1 MSTVSAR
8 KAISLCFV
16 VFVVACAAIFFT
28 AHDSR
33 ASLIDDLKQQI
44 IEKENEIKELEKKNE
59 QYQGKLDATKQAST
73 SLKNEIAKVERE
85 INELTITIKKTQT
98 KIFETSVRIEELNN
112 QIAVKEREIVI
123 SKEQLAHMIRA
134 LNSRD
139 DTGLLSLVLSV
150 NTFSDVFSQQQ
161 YIVNMQRE
169 VQANLN
175 DLKDFKRELQA
186 FKASQEKEKI
196 SLDSLDN
203 DLKSQREIV
212 TDQKSGK
219 ETLLKQTKNK
229 EKEYQ
234 RLIAEIEKQRQASEK
249 EINVL
254 EAKLRLAIDRAKLP
268 VGAGILKW
276 PIDDIRITQGYG
288 KPNWKAAYDF
298 HNGIDIGAPTGTP
311 VRAALGGKVAGVGN
325 NGKYAYGKWV
335 SIDHGNKNITTLY
348 GHLSLQKVNTGQ
360 EVATG
365 DIIGY
370 VGSTGYSTGPHLH
383 FTVFA
388 SESYTL
394 LNSSSVPGLK
404 IPVGGT
410 INPLDY
416 L

>member
-1 MSTVSAR
+1 MNTLRNRIA
-8 KAISLCFV
+8 KPLCFAV
-16 VFVVACAAIFFT
+16 LCSMVFFT
-28 AHDSR
+28 AGSSY

-44 IEKENEIKELEKKNE
+44 VEKENEIKELEKKNA
-59 QYQGKLDATKQAST
+59 QYQDQLTTTKQASS
-73 SLKNEIAKVERE
+73 SLKSEITKVERE

-98 KIFETSVRIEELNN
+98 KIFETNVRVEELSG
-112 QIAVKEREIVI
+112 QIIVKEEEITTSRER
-123 SKEQLAHMIRA
+123 LAHMIRA
-134 LNSRD
+134 LNSHD

-150 NTFSDVFSQQQ
+150 STFSDVFSQQQ
-161 YIVNMQRE
+161 YIVNLQRE
-169 VQANLN
+169 VQANLT
-175 DLKDFKRELQA
+175 DLKDFKQELQT
-186 FKASQEKEKI
+186 FKTSQEREK
-196 SLDSLDN
+196 DSLDTLEDN
-203 DLKSQREIV
+203 LKNQREIV

-234 RLIAEIEKQRQASEK
+234 RLIAAIEKERQATEK
-249 EINVL
+249 EVNVL
-254 EAKLRLAIDRAKLP
+254 EAKLRLAIDKAKLP
-268 VGAGILKW
+268 VGSGILKW
-276 PIDDIRITQGYG
+276 PLDDVRITQGYG

-311 VRAALGGKVAGVGN
+311 VLAALSGKVVGVGN

-335 SIDHGNKNITTLY
+335 SIDHGSKNITTLY
-348 GHLSLQKVNTGQ
+348 GHLSLQKVSVGQ
-360 EVATG
+360 IVATG

-394 LNSSSVPGLK
+394 LNSSSVSGLK

-410 INPLDY
+410 INPMDY

>member
-1 MSTVSAR
+1 MSRSRTSRAMIVC
-8 KAISLCFV
+8 AI
-16 VFVVACAAIFFT
+16 VAGAMAFFAASGS
-28 AHDSR
+28 H

-44 IEKENEIKELEKKNE
+44 AEKENEIKELELKNA
-59 QYQGKLDATKQAST
+59 QYQGQLDATKQAST
-73 SLKNEIAKVERE
+73 SLKGEITRVERE
-85 INELTITIKKTQT
+85 INELTITLKKTQT
-98 KIFETSVRIEELNN
+98 KIFETNVRVEELKD
-112 QIAVKEREIVI
+112 QIAVKEGEIGA

-139 DTGLLSLVLSV
+139 DTGLLALVLSAS
-150 NTFSDVFSQQQ
+150 TFSDVFSQQQ
-161 YIVNMQRE
+161 YIVSLQRE

-175 DLKDFKRELQA
+175 DLKDFKQELQA
-186 FKASQEKEKI
+186 FKASQEKEKAF
-196 SLDSLDN
+196 LDVLEDN
-203 DLKSQREIV
+203 LKNQREIV

-234 RLIAEIEKQRQASEK
+234 RLIAAIEKERQATEK
-249 EINVL
+249 EVNVL

-276 PIDDIRITQGYG
+276 PLDDVRITQGYG
-288 KPNWKAAYDF
+288 KPNWRAAYDF
-298 HNGIDIGAPTGTP
+298 HNGIDLGAPTGTP
-311 VRAALGGKVAGVGN
+311 VRAALSGKVVGVGN

-348 GHLSLQKVNTGQ
+348 GHLSLQKVSVGQ
-360 EVATG
+360 VVGTG

-394 LNSSSVPGLK
+394 LNSSSVSGLK

>member
-1 MSTVSAR
+1 MRTLLNR
-8 KAISLCFV
+8 IAIVICFAV
-16 VFVVACAAIFFT
+16 VFAMFFAASGS
-28 AHDSR
+28 H

-44 IEKENEIKELEKKNE
+44 AEKENEIKELEKKNA
-59 QYQGKLDATKQAST
+59 QYQGQLDATKQAST
-73 SLKNEIAKVERE
+73 SLKGEIAKVERE
-85 INELTITIKKTQT
+85 INEITITIKKTQT
-98 KIFETSVRIEELNN
+98 KIFETNVRVEELKG
-112 QIAVKEREIVI
+112 QIAVKEEEILT

-139 DTGLLSLVLSV
+139 DTGLLALVLSAS
-150 NTFSDVFSQQQ
+150 TFSDIFSQQQ
-161 YIVNMQRE
+161 YIVSLQRE

-175 DLKDFKRELQA
+175 DLKDFKQELQT
-186 FKASQEKEKI
+186 FKASQEKEKV
-196 SLDSLDN
+196 SLDTLEDN
-203 DLKSQREIV
+203 LKNQHEIV

-234 RLIAEIEKQRQASEK
+234 RLISAIEKQRQSIEK
-249 EINVL
+249 EVNVL
-254 EAKLRLAIDRAKLP
+254 EAKLRLAIDKAKLP
-268 VGAGILKW
+268 VGAGILQW
-276 PIDDIRITQGYG
+276 PIDNVRITQGYG

-311 VRAALGGKVAGVGN
+311 VRAALSGKVVGVGN
-325 NGKYAYGKWV
+325 NGKYAYGKWI

-348 GHLSLQKVNTGQ
+348 GHLSLQKVSMGQ
-360 EVATG
+360 MVATG

-410 INPLDY
+410 INPMDY

>member
-1 MSTVSAR
+1 MR
-8 KAISLCFV
+8 PLLNRIAIVLCFAV
-16 VFVVACAAIFFT
+16 VFAMFF
-28 AHDSR
+28 S
-33 ASLIDDLKQQI
+33 ASGSHASFIDDLKQQI
-44 IEKENEIKELEKKNE
+44 AEKENEIKELEKKNA
-59 QYQGKLDATKQAST
+59 QYQGQLDATKQAST

-85 INELTITIKKTQT
+85 INEITITIKKTQT
-98 KIFETSVRIEELNN
+98 KIFETNVRVEELKG
-112 QIAVKEREIVI
+112 QIAVKEEEIAT

-139 DTGLLSLVLSV
+139 DTGLLALVLSV
-150 NTFSDVFSQQQ
+150 NSFSDVFSQQQ
-161 YIVNMQRE
+161 YIVSLQRE

-175 DLKDFKRELQA
+175 DLKDFKQELQA
-186 FKASQEKEKI
+186 FKASQEKEKV
-196 SLDSLDN
+196 SLDTLEDN
-203 DLKSQREIV
+203 LKNQHEIV

-234 RLIAEIEKQRQASEK
+234 RLIAEIEKQRQSTEK
-249 EINVL
+249 EVNVL
-254 EAKLRLAIDRAKLP
+254 EAKLRLAIDKAKLP
-268 VGAGILKW
+268 VGAGILQW
-276 PIDDIRITQGYG
+276 PIDNVRITQGYG

-311 VRAALGGKVAGVGN
+311 VRAALSGKVVGVGN
-325 NGKYAYGKWV
+325 NGKYAYGKWI

-348 GHLSLQKVNTGQ
+348 GHLSLQKVSMGQ
-360 EVATG
+360 MVATG

-394 LNSSSVPGLK
+394 LNSSSVSGLK

-410 INPLDY
+410 INPMDY

>member
-1 MSTVSAR
+1 MSKLLKRTALL
-8 KAISLCFV
+8 LCFAV
-16 VFVVACAAIFFT
+16 ICTAVFFT
-28 AHDSR
+28 PTVSR

-44 IEKENEIKELEKKNE
+44 AEKENEIKELEKKNA
-59 QYQGKLDATKQAST
+59 QYQGQLSATKQAST

-85 INELTITIKKTQT
+85 INEITITIKKTQT
-98 KIFETSVRIEELNN
+98 KIFETNVRVEELKG
-112 QIAVKEREIVI
+112 QIAVKEEEIAT

-139 DTGLLSLVLSV
+139 DTGLLALVLSV

-161 YIVNMQRE
+161 YIVSLQRE

-175 DLKDFKRELQA
+175 DLKDFKQELQA
-186 FKASQEKEKI
+186 FKASQEKEKV
-196 SLDSLDN
+196 SLDTLEDN
-203 DLKSQREIV
+203 LKNQHEIV

-234 RLIAEIEKQRQASEK
+234 RLISEIEKQRQSTEK
-249 EINVL
+249 EVNVL
-254 EAKLRLAIDRAKLP
+254 EAKLRLAIDKAKLP
-268 VGAGILKW
+268 VGAGILQW
-276 PIDDIRITQGYG
+276 PIDNVRITQGYG

-311 VRAALGGKVAGVGN
+311 VLAALSGKVVGVGN
-325 NGKYAYGKWV
+325 NGKYAYGKWI

-348 GHLSLQKVNTGQ
+348 GHLSLQKVSMGQ
-360 EVATG
+360 MVATG

-410 INPLDY
+410 INPMDY

>member
-1 MSTVSAR
+1 MRTLLNR
-8 KAISLCFV
+8 IAIVLCFAV
-16 VFVVACAAIFFT
+16 VFAMFFS
-28 AHDSR
+28 ASGSH

-44 IEKENEIKELEKKNE
+44 AEKENEIKELEKKNA
-59 QYQGKLDATKQAST
+59 QYQGQLDATKQAST

-85 INELTITIKKTQT
+85 INEITITIKKTQT
-98 KIFETSVRIEELNN
+98 KIFETNVRVEELKG
-112 QIAVKEREIVI
+112 QIAVKEEEIAT

-139 DTGLLSLVLSV
+139 DTGLLALVLSV
-150 NTFSDVFSQQQ
+150 NSFSDVFSQQQ
-161 YIVNMQRE
+161 YIVSLQRE

-175 DLKDFKRELQA
+175 DLKDFKQELQA
-186 FKASQEKEKI
+186 FKASQEKEKV
-196 SLDSLDN
+196 SLDTLEDN
-203 DLKSQREIV
+203 LKNQHEIV

-234 RLIAEIEKQRQASEK
+234 RLIAEIEKQRQSTEK
-249 EINVL
+249 EVNVL
-254 EAKLRLAIDRAKLP
+254 EAKLRLAIDKAKLP
-268 VGAGILKW
+268 VGAGILQW
-276 PIDDIRITQGYG
+276 PIDNVRITQGYG

-311 VRAALGGKVAGVGN
+311 VRAALSGKVVGVGN
-325 NGKYAYGKWV
+325 NGKYAYGKWI

-348 GHLSLQKVNTGQ
+348 GHLSLQKVSMGQ
-360 EVATG
+360 MVATG

-410 INPLDY
+410 INPMDY

>member
-1 MSTVSAR
+1 MNTLR
-8 KAISLCFV
+8 KRIAPLLCFTV
-16 VFVVACAAIFFT
+16 VFTAMFFT
-28 AHDSR
+28 ANVSH

-44 IEKENEIKELEKKNE
+44 AEKEKEIKELEQKNA
-59 QYQGKLDATKQAST
+59 QYHDQLTTTKQASS
-73 SLKNEIAKVERE
+73 SLKSEITKVERE

-98 KIFETSVRIEELNN
+98 KIFETNVRVEELSG
-112 QIAVKEREIVI
+112 QITVKEEEIMTSRER
-123 SKEQLAHMIRA
+123 LAHMIRA
-134 LNSRD
+134 LNSQD
-139 DTGLLSLVLSV
+139 DTGLLSLVLSAS
-150 NTFSDVFSQQQ
+150 TFSDVFSQQQ
-161 YIVNMQRE
+161 YIVNLQRE
-169 VQANLN
+169 VQANLS
-175 DLKDFKRELQA
+175 DLKDFKQELQA
-186 FKASQEKEKI
+186 FKASQEREK
-196 SLDSLDN
+196 DSLDTLEDN
-203 DLKSQREIV
+203 LKNQREIV

-234 RLIAEIEKQRQASEK
+234 RLIAAIEKERQATEK
-249 EINVL
+249 EVNVL
-254 EAKLRLAIDRAKLP
+254 EAKLRLAIDKAKLP

-276 PIDDIRITQGYG
+276 PIDDVRITQGYG

-311 VRAALGGKVAGVGN
+311 VLAALSGKVVGVGN

-348 GHLSLQKVNTGQ
+348 GHLSLQKVSMGQ
-360 EVATG
+360 MVATG

-383 FTVFA
+383 FSVFA
-388 SESYTL
+388 SESYML

-410 INPLDY
+410 INPMDY

>member
-1 MSTVSAR
+1 MNTLR
-8 KAISLCFV
+8 KRIATLLCFTV
-16 VFVVACAAIFFT
+16 VFTAMFFT
-28 AHDSR
+28 ANVSH

-44 IEKENEIKELEKKNE
+44 AEKEKEIKELEQKNA
-59 QYQGKLDATKQAST
+59 QYHDQLTTTKQASS
-73 SLKNEIAKVERE
+73 SLKSEITKVERE

-98 KIFETSVRIEELNN
+98 KIFETNVRVEELSG
-112 QIAVKEREIVI
+112 QITVKEEEIMTSRER
-123 SKEQLAHMIRA
+123 LAHMIRA
-134 LNSRD
+134 LNSQD
-139 DTGLLSLVLSV
+139 DTGLLSLVLSAS
-150 NTFSDVFSQQQ
+150 TFSDVFSQQQ
-161 YIVNMQRE
+161 YIVNLQRE
-169 VQANLN
+169 VQANLT
-175 DLKDFKRELQA
+175 DLKDFKQELQT
-186 FKASQEKEKI
+186 FKASQEREK
-196 SLDSLDN
+196 DSLDTLEDN
-203 DLKSQREIV
+203 LKNQREIV

-234 RLIAEIEKQRQASEK
+234 RLIAAIEKERQATEK
-249 EINVL
+249 EVNVL
-254 EAKLRLAIDRAKLP
+254 EAKLRLAIDKAKLP

-276 PIDDIRITQGYG
+276 PIDDVRITQGYG

-311 VRAALGGKVAGVGN
+311 VLAALSGRVVGVGN

-348 GHLSLQKVNTGQ
+348 GHLSLQKVSMGQ
-360 EVATG
+360 MVATG

-383 FTVFA
+383 FSVFA
-388 SESYTL
+388 SESYML

-410 INPLDY
+410 INPMDY

>member
-1 MSTVSAR
+1 MNKRSHFRAVL
-8 KAISLCFV
+8 LCITV
-16 VFVVACAAIFFT
+16 VFFVLFFAANGS
-28 AHDSR
+28 H

-44 IEKENEIKELEKKNE
+44 AEKESEIKELERKNA
-59 QYQGKLDATKQAST
+59 QYQGQLDVTKQAST
-73 SLKNEIAKVERE
+73 SLKSEITKVERE

-98 KIFETSVRIEELNN
+98 KIFETNVRVEELKD
-112 QIAVKEREIVI
+112 QITVKEGEIAT
-123 SKEQLAHMIRA
+123 SREQLAHMIRA
-134 LNSRD
+134 LNSQD
-139 DTGLLSLVLSV
+139 DTGFLSLVLSAS
-150 NTFSDVFSQQQ
+150 TFSDVFSQQQ
-161 YIVNMQRE
+161 YIVNLQRE
-169 VQANLN
+169 VQSNLT
-175 DLKDFKRELQA
+175 DLKDFKQELQT
-186 FKASQEKEKI
+186 FKTSQEKEKA
-196 SLDSLDN
+196 SLDTLEDN
-203 DLKSQREIV
+203 LKNQREIV

-234 RLIAEIEKQRQASEK
+234 RLIAAIEKERQATEK
-249 EINVL
+249 EVNVL
-254 EAKLRLAIDRAKLP
+254 EAKLRLAIDKAKLP

-276 PIDDIRITQGYG
+276 PIDDVRITQGYG

-311 VRAALGGKVAGVGN
+311 VLAALSGKVVGVGN
-325 NGKYAYGKWV
+325 NGKYAYGKWI

-348 GHLSLQKVNTGQ
+348 GHLSLQKASMGQ
-360 EVATG
+360 TVATG

-383 FTVFA
+383 FSVFA
-388 SESYTL
+388 SESYML

-410 INPLDY
+410 INPMEY

>member
-1 MSTVSAR
+1 MNTLR
-8 KAISLCFV
+8 KRIAPLLCFTV
-16 VFVVACAAIFFT
+16 VFTAMFFT
-28 AHDSR
+28 ANVSH

-44 IEKENEIKELEKKNE
+44 AEKEKEIKELEQKNA
-59 QYQGKLDATKQAST
+59 QYHDQLTTTKQASS
-73 SLKNEIAKVERE
+73 SLKSEITKVERE

-98 KIFETSVRIEELNN
+98 KIFETNVRVEELSG
-112 QIAVKEREIVI
+112 QITVKEEEIMTSRER
-123 SKEQLAHMIRA
+123 LAHMIRA
-134 LNSRD
+134 LNSQD
-139 DTGLLSLVLSV
+139 DTGLLSLVLSAS
-150 NTFSDVFSQQQ
+150 TFSDVFSQQQ
-161 YIVNMQRE
+161 YIVNLQRE
-169 VQANLN
+169 VQANLS
-175 DLKDFKRELQA
+175 DLKDFKQELQA
-186 FKASQEKEKI
+186 FKASQEREK
-196 SLDSLDN
+196 DSLDTLEDN
-203 DLKSQREIV
+203 LKNQREIV

-234 RLIAEIEKQRQASEK
+234 RLIAAIEKERQATEK
-249 EINVL
+249 EVNVL
-254 EAKLRLAIDRAKLP
+254 EAKLRLAIDKAKLP

-276 PIDDIRITQGYG
+276 PIDDVRITQGYG

-311 VRAALGGKVAGVGN
+311 VLAALSGKVVGVGN

-348 GHLSLQKVNTGQ
+348 GHLSLQKVSMGQ
-360 EVATG
+360 MVATG

-383 FTVFA
+383 FSVFA
-388 SESYTL
+388 SESYML

-404 IPVGGT
+404 IHVGGT
-410 INPLDY
+410 INPMDY